1 MSFTPEDLMKIITN
15 ATAVVK
21 DSIDRAKNSS
31 TSQVIKDEIS
41 QNADI
46 IQALINSILNSAG
59 AVTQDQIN
67 QLDYQVRMQKIKM
80 LELSSQKT
88 KKKYTIII
96 GSVILGIAALFFLTR
111 KK

>member
-1 MSFTPEDLMKIITN
+1 MSFTPEDLIKIITN

-31 TSQVIKDEIS
+31 TSQVIRDELT
-41 QNADI
+41 QNADT

-67 QLDYQVRMQKIKM
+67 QLDLQVRMQKIKM

-88 KKKYTIII
+88 KKKYAIII

>member
-15 ATAVVK
+15 ATAIVK
-21 DSIDRAKNSS
+21 DSIDKAKNSN
-31 TSQVIKDEIS
+31 TSQVIKEELN
-41 QNADI
+41 QNAAT
-46 IQALINSILNSAG
+46 IQDLINRILNSAG

-67 QLDYQVRMQKIKM
+67 QLDLQVRMQKIKM

-88 KKKYTIII
+88 KKKYAIII